1 ILPSLPAGQYT
12 PLGPTVVLLFLD
24 ASQHQDNSD
33 GRLASFS
40 SRSSVKNPKKA
51 RDRPRATRTLPPHAQ
66 GNTIR
71 RMILESA

>member
-1 ILPSLPAGQYT
+1 LPSLPAGQYT

-40 SRSSVKNPKKA
+40 SRSSVKNLFIGYSYREKRYRFA
-51 RDRPRATRTLPPHAQ
+51 
-66 GNTIR
+66 
-71 RMILESA
+71 